1 MNYVVSVA
9 NLLSIHLI
17 LTKYYKHKN
26 DINDIIYIYIY
37 IFKVRYYNVVY
48 YYVIEK

>member
-1 MNYVVSVA
+1 MNYVVSAA

-26 DINDIIYIYIY
+26 DINDIIYIYI
-37 IFKVRYYNVVY
+37 
-48 YYVIEK
+48 